1 MKLVICSVFDTALN
15 AFGRPIFV
23 HTTNQA
29 VRSFTDEVN
38 NPQSEMNKHPEDY
51 NLHHIGNFHD
61 DTGEIESIIP
71 SPLLVRAADVIQ
83 ES

>member
-29 VRSFTDEVN
+29 VRSFSDEVN
-38 NPQSEMNKHPEDY
+38 QSDSPMNAHPEDY
-51 NLHHIGNFHD
+51 DLYHIGNFHD
-61 DTGEIESIIP
+61 DTGEMESIIP
-71 SPLLVRAADVIQ
+71 STLLVRASDVIK
-83 ES
+83 E